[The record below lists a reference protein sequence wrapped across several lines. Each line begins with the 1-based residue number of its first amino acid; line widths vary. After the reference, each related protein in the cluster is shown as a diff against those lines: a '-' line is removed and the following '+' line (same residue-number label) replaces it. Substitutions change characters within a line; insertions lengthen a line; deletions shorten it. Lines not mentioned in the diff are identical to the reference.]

1 MTKELT
7 VSQKEL
13 SKMSSTQLETFAEE
27 KSRYILGKLNSLLN
41 EDPENGPLGLIAT
54 AKAAAKNAADNNNYH
69 WYNRTKKKADATA
82 KALIN
87 TNEAV
92 AELADVVNESISFT
106 KSSVLFA
113 RTMSQHI
120 SAMLS
125 NGFKDVNGN
134 YIKLSGESRE
144 QAEFILRQAQE
155 FAENQEAVENQMYK
169 HDEAIELNA
178 KTIHSLVE
186 RIDEKDSIDKQ
197 QSERITSLSNENR
210 EQNKKLS
217 DITSSLSEKEK
228 IDAEQSQRLEELNAL
243 LTNKDLVDQKQE
255 EAIAENKES
264 IKILF
269 EYTKQKDIL
278 DKEQSD
284 EIEKIKESSTRKLC
298 IIAIVI
304 SGISFIT
311 SAANIILGF
320 IR

>member
-27 KSRYILGKLNSLLN
+27 KARYILGKLNSLLN
-41 EDPENGPLGLIAT
+41 DNPENGPLGLIAT
-54 AKAAAKNAADNNNYH
+54 AKADAKNAANDNNYH

-92 AELADVVNESISFT
+92 AELADIVNESVSFT

-134 YIKLSGESRE
+134 YVKLSGESKE

-155 FAENQEAVENQMYK
+155 FAENQEAVENQMSK
-169 HDEAIELNA
+169 HDEAIELNT

-197 QSERITSLSNENR
+197 QSEKISSLCNENR
-210 EQNKKLS
+210 EQNKKIS

-228 IDAEQSQRLEELNAL
+228 IDTEQSQRLEELGAL
-243 LTNKDLVDQKQE
+243 LSNKDLVDQKQE

-284 EIEKIKESSTRKLC
+284 EIEKLKSVSQKKLC
-298 IIAIVI
+298 ITAIILSSVAIVCSI
-304 SGISFIT
+304 VNMLLQFIK
-311 SAANIILGF
+311 
-320 IR
+320 